1 MLTDFC
7 KGMNNVD
14 KKGKNNEDTKST
26 LQALGFASGLGI
38 NFAITIGVCL
48 YVGIYIDERFATSPA
63 ATIIGI
69 ILGFIT
75 AIWSTYQKL
84 LGKNK

>member
-1 MLTDFC
+1 M
-7 KGMNNVD
+7 D
-14 KKGKNNEDTKST
+14 KKGKNKGETQST
-26 LQALGFASGLGI
+26 LQALSFASGIGI
-38 NFAITIGVCL
+38 SFAVMIGVCL
-48 YVGIYIDERFATSPA
+48 YAGIYIDEQLSTSPL

-75 AIWSTYQKL
+75 AMWTTYQKL

>member
-1 MLTDFC
+1 M
-7 KGMNNVD
+7 D
-14 KKGKNNEDTKST
+14 KKGKNKNGEQST

-38 NFAITIGVCL
+38 SFAVTIGVCL
-48 YVGIYIDERFATSPA
+48 YAGIYIDEKFSTSPF

-69 ILGFIT
+69 ILGFL
-75 AIWSTYQKL
+75 AAMWSTYQKL